1 MTSELAS
8 WRPLGD
14 AMDMLERN
22 LGMAIRRALPSN
34 ALRGTPEWER
44 GTLTWDLFS
53 KPVVENMLESGTKPV
68 QRKEQ
73 QQVQQERQVQ
83 ESAGLLLASLTW
95 RLRDTLLC
103 SGRGMSEWRFHGIAW
118 YNDARIDF
126 SGECLRDTAT
136 GGFWEF
142 RLQALGF
149 AAAVA

>member
-44 GTLTWDLFS
+44 GTLTWDPFS
-53 KPVVENMLESGTKPV
+53 KPVVESTPDSGTKQAPH
-68 QRKEQ
+68 KERQ
-73 QQVQQERQVQ
+73 QEQQVQEP
-83 ESAGLLLASLTW
+83 AGLLLASLTW

-142 RLQALGF
+142 RLQTLGF